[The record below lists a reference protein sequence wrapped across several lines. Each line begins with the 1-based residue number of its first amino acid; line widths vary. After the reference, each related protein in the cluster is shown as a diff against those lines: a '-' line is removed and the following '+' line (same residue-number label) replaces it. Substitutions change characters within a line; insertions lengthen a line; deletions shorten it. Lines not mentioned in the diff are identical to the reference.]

1 MQWEEDE
8 NMNQAG
14 KRTAAVAGFCFFF
27 AVILLVTA
35 LTVYNIAGDKDT
47 LATQMRR
54 HSVPEYS
61 GLPDSEYPE
70 MGKMIAV
77 YLTGGGKTFQYS
89 YTDADGNTVDCFSSR
104 EAEHMAD
111 CRDLI
116 ALAGRLRWYMGIAAA
131 ILLVVGA
138 FLWKHLK
145 RFANGMLAGFGAA
158 VVIGLVLLVWGLIS
172 FDSLSTAF
180 HHLAFTNDL
189 WLMDARTDMLIR
201 LMPETFFRS
210 LGIKVLLAVGVAA
223 LVCFAVAV
231 VLRILGGNGDE
242 EEQAVR
248 V

>member
-8 NMNQAG
+8 NMSQAG

-61 GLPDSEYPE
+61 GLPDGEYPE

-131 ILLVVGA
+131 VLLVAGV
-138 FLWKHLK
+138 FLWKYI
-145 RFANGMLAGFGAA
+145 RSFANGMLAGFGLAL
-158 VVIGLVLLVWGLIS
+158 VTGLAILVWGMIS
-172 FDSLSTAF
+172 FDGLFTAF
-180 HHLAFTNDL
+180 HKLAFTNDL

-231 VLRILGGNGDE
+231 ILRILGRNGDE
-242 EEQAVR
+242 EERAVR

>member
-61 GLPDSEYPE
+61 GLPDGEYPE

-116 ALAGRLRWYMGIAAA
+116 ALAGRLRWFMGIAAA
-131 ILLVVGA
+131 VLLVAGV
-138 FLWKHLK
+138 FLWKHL
-145 RFANGMLAGFGAA
+145 RSFANGMLAGFGLAL
-158 VVIGLVLLVWGLIS
+158 VIGLAILVWGMIS
-172 FDSLSTAF
+172 FDGLFTAF
-180 HHLAFTNDL
+180 HKLAFTNDL

-231 VLRILGGNGDE
+231 ILRILGRDE
-242 EEQAVR
+242 DEKERAVR

>member
-1 MQWEEDE
+1 MS
-8 NMNQAG
+8 QA
-14 KRTAAVAGFCFFF
+14 KRRIAAVAGFCFLF

-61 GLPDSEYPE
+61 GLPDEEYPE

-89 YTDADGNTVDCFSSR
+89 FTDADGNTVDCFSPR

-131 ILLVVGA
+131 ILLCVCA
-138 FLWKHLK
+138 FLWKYMK
-145 RFANGMLAGFGAA
+145 SFANGMLAGFGL
-158 VVIGLVLLVWGLIS
+158 VLVIGLALLIWGVIS
-172 FDSLSTAF
+172 FDSLFTAF
-180 HHLAFTNDL
+180 HRLAFTNDL

-201 LMPETFFRS
+201 LMPGTFFRS
-210 LGIKVLLAVGVAA
+210 LGIKVLLALVPAA
-223 LVCFAVAV
+223 LACFAMAV
-231 VLRILGGNGDE
+231 VLRIVGGNVNE
-242 EEQAVR
+242 EE
-248 V
+248 

>member
-1 MQWEEDE
+1 
-8 NMNQAG
+8 
-14 KRTAAVAGFCFFF
+14 
-27 AVILLVTA
+27 
-35 LTVYNIAGDKDT
+35 
-47 LATQMRR
+47 
-54 HSVPEYS
+54 
-61 GLPDSEYPE
+61 
-70 MGKMIAV
+70 
-77 YLTGGGKTFQYS
+77 
-89 YTDADGNTVDCFSSR
+89 
-104 EAEHMAD
+104 
-111 CRDLI
+111 
-116 ALAGRLRWYMGIAAA
+116 MGIAAA

-158 VVIGLVLLVWGLIS
+158 VAIGLVLLVWGLIS
-172 FDSLSTAF
+172 FDSLFTAF

-242 EEQAVR
+242 EEQAIR

>member
-1 MQWEEDE
+1 
-8 NMNQAG
+8 MNQAG

-61 GLPDSEYPE
+61 GLPDGEYPE

-131 ILLVVGA
+131 VLLVAGV
-138 FLWKHLK
+138 FLWKRL
-145 RFANGMLAGFGAA
+145 RSFANGMLAGFGLAL
-158 VVIGLVLLVWGLIS
+158 VIGLAILVWGMIS
-172 FDSLSTAF
+172 FDGLFTAF
-180 HHLAFTNDL
+180 HKLAFTNDL

-231 VLRILGGNGDE
+231 ILRILDRDGDE
-242 EEQAVR
+242 EERAVR